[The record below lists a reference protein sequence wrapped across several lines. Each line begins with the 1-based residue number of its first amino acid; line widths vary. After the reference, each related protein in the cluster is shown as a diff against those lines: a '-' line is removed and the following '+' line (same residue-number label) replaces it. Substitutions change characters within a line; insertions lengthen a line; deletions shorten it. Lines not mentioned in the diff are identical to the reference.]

1 MRDTQSGGPCEA
13 NARRAKQKRDEQ
25 SKSATRRANAGRA
38 KRGDEQS
45 KCATSKAN
53 ARRVKQRATQQ
64 SKNAHFGRLPHGLW
78 VVVCSTMIAPVCAP
92 APSAS
97 AFARLAVFLTFLAGQ
112 ALTKGT

>member
-64 SKNAHFGRLPHGLW
+64 SKNAHFGRLPHGFW
-78 VVVCSTMIAPVCAP
+78 VVVCSMIAPVCAP

-112 ALTKGT
+112 TLTKGT